1 MMEESIKDSS
11 VSTAPQ
17 QPEKETETK
26 VQVPE
31 VEEHAE
37 EQEKTTQPTSEAH
50 VEEKESGKVQDDTT
64 EPEDYKTKFERLSE
78 KISGIEKEKN
88 EYLQKVK
95 LLEALDS
102 AAASDPEFMK
112 LANKKLVEQ
121 GVLDESVL
129 AELEQQTATQPQGA
143 NVASAVTSDPAI
155 AWAKQKM
162 QEEQKKREEFFENF
176 EKDRPDLAEGDREIV
191 RANRQAV
198 SAAAIRRMKAGEP
211 MEKAYDY
218 AYKQIMHPEQLIE
231 EGKLEGIA
239 QAQSATPAVAGAS
252 GGSSQTSGKAELTPE
267 QREAAR
273 LFGIAEEKYSQN
285 LEE

>member
-1 MMEESIKDSS
+1 MMEENKQNSS
-11 VSTAPQ
+11 VATAPQ
-17 QPEKETETK
+17 QPETEVETK
-26 VQVPE
+26 VEAPE
-31 VEEHAE
+31 VEEHAK
-37 EQEKTTQPTSEAH
+37 EQEESTQPTSEAH
-50 VEEKESGKVQDDTT
+50 VEEKVSGTVQDDTT

-78 KISGIEKEKN
+78 KQSGIEKQNN

-102 AAASDPEFMK
+102 AAANDPEFMK

-129 AELEQQTATQPQGA
+129 AELEQTIATQPQGA

-155 AWAKQKM
+155 AWAKGKM
-162 QEEQKKREEFFENF
+162 QEEQSKREEFFKKF
-176 EKDRPDLAEGDREIV
+176 EDDRPDLAEGDREIV

-198 SAAAIRRMKAGEP
+198 SAAAIRRIKAGEP
-211 MEKAYDY
+211 MDKAYDY

-231 EGKLEGIA
+231 EGKLEGMA

-252 GGSSQTSGKAELTPE
+252 GGSSQTSGRVELTPE

-285 LEE
+285 MEE

>member
-11 VSTAPQ
+11 VNTAPQ
-17 QPEKETETK
+17 QPETE
-26 VQVPE
+26 VQTPE
-31 VEEHAE
+31 VEEHAQ
-37 EQEKTTQPTSEAH
+37 EQEETTQPTSEAH
-50 VEEKESGKVQDDTT
+50 VEEKVSGTVQDDTN

-78 KISGIEKEKN
+78 KISGIEKEN
-88 EYLQKVK
+88 NQYLQKVK

-102 AAASDPEFMK
+102 AASKDPEFMK

-162 QEEQKKREEFFENF
+162 QEEQSKREEFFENF

-231 EGKLEGIA
+231 EGKLEGMA

-267 QREAAR
+267 QRDAAR
-273 LFGIAEEKYSQN
+273 LFGIAEEKYSQMM
-285 LEE
+285 EE